1 MEPKKETLTIEKK
14 LEDTVFDGAAIP
26 FDPDEAEELGAIPD
40 DMSLEDV
47 IEAAHDSE
55 V

>member
-1 MEPKKETLTIEKK
+1 MQPKKNNMTIDNK
-14 LEDTVFDGAAIP
+14 LKDTAIDGAAIP

-40 DMSLEDV
+40 DTPLEDV
-47 IEAAHDSE
+47 IAAAHDDE

>member
-1 MEPKKETLTIEKK
+1 MNPQKENLTIEEK
-14 LEDTVFDGAAIP
+14 LEDTAFDGAAIP
-26 FDPDEAEELGAIPD
+26 FDPDEAEELGATPD
-40 DMSLEDV
+40 DMPLEDV